1 MLNFYPI
8 HYIKCKTSRQSAE
21 KHVSRSKALKGHNL
35 PAMGAAHRTNTNT
48 NKALNGRNNFG
59 NDYQSKS
66 AFLQHPNAVRDC
78 AQQSDNDYFKF

>member
-1 MLNFYPI
+1 MNDYVELGDI
-8 HYIKCKTSRQSAE
+8 VTMRQSAE

-66 AFLQHPNAVRDC
+66 TFLQHPNS
-78 AQQSDNDYFKF
+78 AQHSGYDY